1 VIKPQTILVAV
12 LVLLVIQWGSHL
24 ATPDEIAADEAT
36 AIAAHPEPT
45 ITPVVQALP
54 PTVTPTPEPTATP
67 DPTPTMEPT
76 VAPTEAPVVTERP
89 APPNTGEE
97 RSVIVERGTSGRTE
111 VAFTFDAGE
120 GAGHTA
126 EILDLLAE
134 YGVVATFGV
143 TGEWAEQNSE
153 LMRRIVDEGHMLI
166 NHTYDHQSYTGVSTG
181 TGPMNPAAFRE
192 QVERTEA
199 IIAETTDGYQSL
211 PYFRFPYGDYDAEAL
226 DVLGELGYAYTM
238 WWSCDSLGWL
248 DYSPAEIIERC
259 GTGSEFG
266 GPGAI
271 ILMHVANDND
281 WEALEPL
288 LIHYLDAGYDLVTLE
303 QLIQP

>member
-1 VIKPQTILVAV
+1 MIKPQTILVAV

-24 ATPDEIAADEAT
+24 ATPGETAADEAT
-36 AIAAHPEPT
+36 EIAAQPEPT
-45 ITPVVQALP
+45 VTPVVPAPP

-67 DPTPTMEPT
+67 EPTPTMEPT
-76 VAPTEAPVVTERP
+76 VAPTEIPVATERP
-89 APPNTGEE
+89 APPDTGQE
-97 RSVIVERGTSGRTE
+97 RSMIVERGTSGRTE

-120 GAGHTA
+120 GAGHTE

-143 TGEWAEQNSE
+143 TGEWAEQNPD

-166 NHTYDHQSYTGVSTG
+166 NHTYDHQSYTGRSTE
-181 TGPMNPAAFRE
+181 TEPMDPAAFRD

-199 IIAETTDGYQSL
+199 IIAETTGGYQSL
-211 PYFRFPYGDYDAEAL
+211 PYFRFPYGDYDATAL

-238 WWSCDSLGWL
+238 WWSCDSLGWM
-248 DYSPAEIIERC
+248 DSSPDEIIERC
-259 GTGSEFG
+259 GTESEFG

-288 LIHYLDAGYDLVTLE
+288 LNHYLDAGYDLVTLE